1 MKNLPIRLKLI
12 LATVPSLFILIGC
25 VVFFSIQLN
34 NINSQAKETYYD
46 KLYTINSAL
55 INADRDFY
63 QSLKGATSFFE
74 SSWKANKGYAPA
86 DPNLEEYISDYEENA
101 QQVADHA
108 AEVFAIAKT
117 DKDLWTGTKTEDGRT
132 FEEVAAEFDTAFAE
146 WKESYNPSADG
157 IDDVKYTDFSNKFPV
172 ARDHI
177 NTLQEITE
185 SWADK
190 ETVALGAKIKK
201 SITTSVI
208 IFAIIAVIMSLWA
221 TALTKQIGNGLR
233 EVSEKLVHLSKY
245 DLSQDS
251 IKVDSNDEIGKM
263 KKAFNDTQE
272 ALKNI
277 IGTLKNTSDGLLNAS
292 NTMSTGTQ
300 ATASGVDGVSSASLD
315 LANTSTAMAQDVTD
329 ISSNVAELG
338 SIMERSVSSA
348 AALSEASKEI
358 GNVTKEGNKVVEE
371 LADINNKSLSA
382 FQSIFDAI
390 SAMEKSAAEIS
401 SASEMISSIAN
412 QTNLLSLNAS
422 IEAARAGDAGRGF
435 AVVADEIRQL
445 SDQSKESVEQIN
457 EILGRLQESTNGAI
471 EKSNTV
477 KNMVDKQNEAVAQTK
492 ESFASIVASVATVEG
507 AISDIEMINSEL
519 STKSRVIEESVTSLS
534 AISEENA
541 ATSQELSATAQT
553 VQMNVDNLKT
563 TQGDVESSSGGLSEI
578 VGRFILS
585 GQARFETEEITDTD
599 QE

>member
-1 MKNLPIRLKLI
+1 MKNLSIRLKLI
-12 LATVPSLFILIGC
+12 LATVPSLFILIAC
-25 VVFFSIQLN
+25 VAFFSMELN
-34 NINSQAKETYYD
+34 SINDQAKSTYYD
-46 KLYTINSAL
+46 KLYSINSSL

-63 QSLKGATSFFE
+63 QSVKGATSFYE
-74 SSWKANKGYAPA
+74 SSWKAKKGYAPQ
-86 DPNLEEYISDYEENA
+86 DSHLDEYVSDYEENA
-101 QQVADHA
+101 KQVEENA
-108 AEVFAIAKT
+108 ANVFAIAKT
-117 DKDLWTGTKTEDGRT
+117 DKDLWTGTKTEDGQT
-132 FEEVAAEFDTAFAE
+132 FEQVAAEFDTAFAD
-146 WKESYNPSADG
+146 WKNSYNPTADE
-157 IDDVKYTDFSNKFPV
+157 IDDVKYTDFNEKFPI
-172 ARDHI
+172 ARDHL

-185 SWADK
+185 AWAEK
-190 ETVALGAKIKK
+190 ESAALGAGIKK
-201 SITTSVI
+201 TIFSSIAL
-208 IFAIIAVIMSLWA
+208 FAVIAVIMSLWA

-245 DLSQDS
+245 DLSQDN
-251 IKVDSNDEIGKM
+251 IKVDSTDEIGKM
-263 KKAFNDTQE
+263 KQAFNDTQE

-277 IGTLKNTSDGLLNAS
+277 IGTLKDTSNGLLDAS

-300 ATASGVDGVSSASLD
+300 ATATGVDGVSSASQD

-338 SIMERSVSSA
+338 SIMDRSVASA
-348 AALSEASKEI
+348 AALSEASTEI
-358 GNVTKEGNKVVEE
+358 GKVTKEGNKVVEE
-371 LADINNKSLSA
+371 LADINNKSLAA

-390 SAMEKSAAEIS
+390 SAVEKSADEIS

-457 EILGRLQESTNGAI
+457 EILARLQESTNGAI

-477 KNMVDKQNEAVAQTK
+477 KSMVDKQNEAVAQTRK
-492 ESFASIVASVATVEG
+492 SFSSIVASVSTVEG
-507 AISDIEMINSEL
+507 AISDIELINSEL

-585 GQARFETEEITDTD
+585 GQPQEIQSEE
-599 QE
+599 EV